1 VWDVFNVEVPD
12 TSHTRHKGTSKN
24 WEVLFFG
31 PLDFA
36 RDMLVEKIK
45 FPLLLDSSA
54 FGGLARRVKKEVF
67 RGAHNIKP
75 EIAIRVQIPSPL

>member
-1 VWDVFNVEVPD
+1 MANQEDK
-12 TSHTRHKGTSKN
+12 SRKCIICIMGTSKN
-24 WEVLFFG
+24 WEVLFFE

-67 RGAHNIKP
+67 RGALI
-75 EIAIRVQIPSPL
+75 

>member
-1 VWDVFNVEVPD
+1 M
-12 TSHTRHKGTSKN
+12 GTSKN
-24 WEVLFFG
+24 WEVLFFE

-67 RGAHNIKP
+67 RGAH
-75 EIAIRVQIPSPL
+75 IRI